1 MTDASSSIELEEFE
15 QIEAAPGRAL
25 LRVALR
31 SFGGSEVAGSPTLVI
46 DAGGRAHR
54 LAPLPAPADPVGLLR
69 AAFSAPVRL
78 LEPGARFSLE
88 LSDGSVLDLPTPSV
102 RSRRAA
108 RRAEQTELRGR
119 LRALEERLDG
129 LVAELAEARSARAS
143 AEEAVAQLRAEL
155 ERRTAEARAIARSF
169 EEEAA
174 ARLQME
180 AVADELR
187 SRLAAAGESSGETAE
202 LDP

>member
-1 MTDASSSIELEEFE
+1 MTDASSSIELEAFE

-25 LRVALR
+25 LRVVLC
-31 SFGGSEVAGSPTLVI
+31 SFGSSEVAGSPTLVI

-108 RRAEQTELRGR
+108 RGAEQTELRGR

-143 AEEAVAQLRAEL
+143 AEEAVAQLRSEL

>member
-1 MTDASSSIELEEFE
+1 M
-15 QIEAAPGRAL
+15 
-25 LRVALR
+25 
-31 SFGGSEVAGSPTLVI
+31 
-46 DAGGRAHR
+46 
-54 LAPLPAPADPVGLLR
+54 
-69 AAFSAPVRL
+69 
-78 LEPGARFSLE
+78 
-88 LSDGSVLDLPTPSV
+88 
-102 RSRRAA
+102 
-108 RRAEQTELRGR
+108 RGR

-180 AVADELR
+180 TVADELR
-187 SRLAAAGESSGETAE
+187 SRLDAAGESSGETAE